1 MKTILIDTLIKTRY
15 KEQWLMYL
23 LLNMLFIWKYMSR
36 TAYTPLI
43 GIAVFLAIVGI
54 TVAII
59 KYINGKSEK
68 TIQIF
73 LVSIFIC
80 SAIFIAYLLYI
91 VDPMT
96 VKVYRWSATSYFLDG
111 LFSGQYPY
119 GIHTH
124 LCDTNYPSPSPFWFY
139 LNIPFWLC
147 GDVGIGLPFYLLL
160 LIISI
165 YWFSKSV
172 KQSLLFTS
180 LLLISPTYWW
190 EIVVRSDGFSNAII
204 IFVIILWFEKKQW
217 SFENK
222 WVIVSVI
229 CGIIAVTRLWAPIAP
244 AIYLLPSFCKVSH
257 KRKIFI
263 IFIILLVMFFFFL
276 PYIFWDTDN
285 WIFFHRNPYM
295 SETSTGNPW
304 ILLIMIIIA
313 FVLALRCKF
322 FNQYCRSTAC
332 FFTLFFL
339 VSLCYNHLTY
349 HSDISFFEDADFDI
363 SYLSLMLPYC
373 LFLLSE
379 NKANVIKK

>member
-96 VKVYRWSATSYFLDG
+96 VKVDRWSATSYFLDG

-147 GDVGIGLPFYLLL
+147 
-160 LIISI
+160 
-165 YWFSKSV
+165 
-172 KQSLLFTS
+172 
-180 LLLISPTYWW
+180 
-190 EIVVRSDGFSNAII
+190 
-204 IFVIILWFEKKQW
+204 
-217 SFENK
+217 
-222 WVIVSVI
+222 
-229 CGIIAVTRLWAPIAP
+229 
-244 AIYLLPSFCKVSH
+244 
-257 KRKIFI
+257 
-263 IFIILLVMFFFFL
+263 
-276 PYIFWDTDN
+276 
-285 WIFFHRNPYM
+285 
-295 SETSTGNPW
+295 
-304 ILLIMIIIA
+304 
-313 FVLALRCKF
+313 
-322 FNQYCRSTAC
+322 
-332 FFTLFFL
+332 
-339 VSLCYNHLTY
+339 
-349 HSDISFFEDADFDI
+349 
-363 SYLSLMLPYC
+363 
-373 LFLLSE
+373 
-379 NKANVIKK
+379 